1 MSQVPVVS
9 PVPNGMKHHGKH
21 SAGSSRPQPAREPQR
36 RVGPGEERFFATC
49 PRGLEAALAV
59 ELESLG
65 AQGARAADGGVAF
78 EGKLDLAYAI
88 NLWSRLASRVLWQVG
103 AGRYRDQQDIYDAAL
118 RLHWP
123 QWFAVANTIRVNVT
137 AIRSP
142 LTSLDFITLKIK
154 DAVCDRF
161 RSAVGERP
169 SVDTAAPDV
178 RIHAFLTADT
188 CTFYLDTS
196 GEALFKRGY
205 RRDALE
211 APLRENLAAGLLKLA
226 GWNAALPLLDPFC
239 GSGTILIEAA
249 MMGCD
254 IAPGFSRVFG
264 FRRLSWFN
272 AEVWQAAREDAAR
285 RGEAGRASAVLRLV
299 GSDISPP
306 AIAAARAHV
315 AALGLDAFIALGLA
329 DARSATAPAA
339 AGLIVTNPPY
349 GVRLGADEDLP
360 ALYAAFGDTL
370 KRNFAGWHAYV
381 LCGEMGLMKAIRLAP
396 SRKIPLYNGALE
408 CRLVE
413 YRLVAGSNRRQSGAS
428 EAPVS
433 GKMPESTTREQ

>member
-1 MSQVPVVS
+1 M
-9 PVPNGMKHHGKH
+9 
-21 SAGSSRPQPAREPQR
+21 
-36 RVGPGEERFFATC
+36 
-49 PRGLEAALAV
+49 

-65 AQGARAADGGVAF
+65 AKGARATDGGVAF
-78 EGKLDLAYAI
+78 EGRLDLAYTI

-103 AGRYRDQQDIYDAAL
+103 VGRYRDQQDIYDAAL

-123 QWFAVANTIRVNVT
+123 EWFAVTNTLRVNVT

-161 RSAVGERP
+161 RTAVGERP

-205 RRDALE
+205 RQDALE

-226 GWNAALPLLDPFC
+226 GWNAALPLVDPFC

-249 MMGCD
+249 MMACD
-254 IAPGFSRVFG
+254 MAPGYSRVFG
-264 FRRLSWFN
+264 FRRLSWFI
-272 AEVWQAAREDAAR
+272 AEAWQSVRDDAAR
-285 RGEAGRASAVLRLV
+285 RAEAGRASAAIQLH

-306 AIAAARAHV
+306 AIAAARANV
-315 AALGLDAFIALGLA
+315 AALGLDTFIELRLA
-329 DARSATAPAA
+329 DALTATAPAA
-339 AGLIVTNPPY
+339 EGLIITNPPY

-360 ALYAAFGDTL
+360 ALYAAFADTL
-370 KRNFAGWHAYV
+370 KRNFSGWRAYV
-381 LCGEMGLMKAIRLAP
+381 LCGEMALMKAIRLAP

-413 YRLVAGSNRRQSGAS
+413 YRLIAGSNRKQSAAS
-428 EAPVS
+428 EAPVG
-433 GKMPESTTREQ
+433 GKMSASTTKGQ

>member
-1 MSQVPVVS
+1 
-9 PVPNGMKHHGKH
+9 
-21 SAGSSRPQPAREPQR
+21 
-36 RVGPGEERFFATC
+36 
-49 PRGLEAALAV
+49 V
-59 ELESLG
+59 ELETLG
-65 AQGARAADGGVAF
+65 AKSARATDGGVAF
-78 EGKLDLAYAI
+78 EGKLDLAYTI

-103 AGRYRDQQDIYDAAL
+103 VGRYRGQQDIYDAAL

-123 QWFAVANTIRVNVT
+123 QWFAVTNTLRVNVT

-161 RSAVGERP
+161 RTAVGERP

-205 RRDALE
+205 RQDALE

-226 GWNAALPLLDPFC
+226 GWNAEQPLVDPFC

-249 MMGCD
+249 MMACD
-254 IAPGFSRVFG
+254 MAPGFSRVFG
-264 FRRLSWFN
+264 FRHLSWFN
-272 AEVWQAAREDAAR
+272 AEAWQSVRDDAAR
-285 RGEAGRASAVLRLV
+285 RAEAGRASAAPQLY

-306 AIAAARAHV
+306 AMTAARAHV
-315 AALGLDAFIALGLA
+315 AALGLDTFIDLRLA
-329 DARSATAPAA
+329 DALFATAPAEE
-339 AGLIVTNPPY
+339 GLIVTNLPY
-349 GVRLGADEDLP
+349 GVRLGADDDLL
-360 ALYAAFGDTL
+360 ALYAAFANTL
-370 KRNFAGWHAYV
+370 KRNFSGWRAYV
-381 LCGEMGLMKAIRLAP
+381 LCGEMALMKAIRLAP

-413 YRLVAGSNRRQSGAS
+413 YRLVAGSNRKQSAAS
-428 EAPVS
+428 EAPVG
-433 GKMPESTTREQ
+433 GKMSTSTTRGQ

>member
-1 MSQVPVVS
+1 MR
-9 PVPNGMKHHGKH
+9 
-21 SAGSSRPQPAREPQR
+21 APQR
-36 RVGPGEERFFATC
+36 SAASGEARFFATC
-49 PRGLEAALAV
+49 PRGLEAALAA
-59 ELESLG
+59 ELG
-65 AQGARAADGGVAF
+65 ALGAKSARAADGGVAF
-78 EGKLDLAYAI
+78 EGRIELAYTI

-103 AGRYRDQQDIYDAAL
+103 LSRYRDQQDIYDAAL
-118 RLHWP
+118 RLNWP

-161 RSAVGERP
+161 RTAVGERP

-205 RRDALE
+205 RTDALE

-226 GWNAALPLLDPFC
+226 GWNAALPLVDPFC

-249 MMGCD
+249 LMACD
-254 IAPGFSRVFG
+254 MAPGFGRVFG
-264 FRRLSWFN
+264 FRRLSWYS
-272 AEVWQAAREDAAR
+272 ADAWGMAREDAAR
-285 RGEAGRASAVLRLV
+285 RAEAGRASAATQLH
-299 GSDISPP
+299 GSDISPS
-306 AIAAARAHV
+306 AITAARANV
-315 AALGLDAFIALGLA
+315 AALGLDPFIHLRLA
-329 DARSATAPAA
+329 DALTATAPAA
-339 AGLIVTNPPY
+339 AGLIITNPPY

-360 ALYAAFGDTL
+360 ALYAAFADTL
-370 KRNFAGWHAYV
+370 KRNFSGWRAYV
-381 LCGEMGLMKAIRLAP
+381 LCGEMALMKAIRLAP
-396 SRKIPLYNGALE
+396 SRKIPLFNGALE

-413 YRLVAGSNRRQSGAS
+413 YRLVAGSNRKQSIAS
-428 EAPVS
+428 ESPLG
-433 GKMPESTTREQ
+433 GKMPE

>member
-1 MSQVPVVS
+1 M
-9 PVPNGMKHHGKH
+9 
-21 SAGSSRPQPAREPQR
+21 
-36 RVGPGEERFFATC
+36 
-49 PRGLEAALAV
+49 
-59 ELESLG
+59 ELETLG
-65 AQGARAADGGVAF
+65 AKGARATDGGVAF
-78 EGKLDLAYAI
+78 EGRLDLAYTI

-103 AGRYRDQQDIYDAAL
+103 VGRYRDQQDIYDAAL

-123 QWFAVANTIRVNVT
+123 EWFAVANTIRVNVT

-161 RSAVGERP
+161 RTAVGERP

-178 RIHAFLTADT
+178 RIHAFLTADS

-196 GEALFKRGY
+196 GDALFKRGY
-205 RRDALE
+205 RKDALE

-226 GWNAALPLLDPFC
+226 GWNAALPLVDPFC

-249 MMGCD
+249 MMACD
-254 IAPGFSRVFG
+254 MAPGYSRGFG

-272 AEVWQAAREDAAR
+272 AEAWQSVRDDAAR
-285 RGEAGRASAVLRLV
+285 RAEAGRASATLRLY

-306 AIAAARAHV
+306 AMTAARANV
-315 AALGLDAFIALGLA
+315 AALGLDTVIELRLA
-329 DARSATAPAA
+329 DALTATAPAA
-339 AGLIVTNPPY
+339 EGLIITNPPY
-349 GVRLGADEDLP
+349 GVRLGADDDLP
-360 ALYAAFGDTL
+360 ALYAAFANTL
-370 KRNFAGWHAYV
+370 KRNFSGWRAYV
-381 LCGEMGLMKAIRLAP
+381 LCGEMALMKAIRLAP

-413 YRLVAGSNRRQSGAS
+413 YRIVTGSNRKQSAAS
-428 EAPVS
+428 ETPVDGKISAPTNR
-433 GKMPESTTREQ
+433 GH

>member
-1 MSQVPVVS
+1 M
-9 PVPNGMKHHGKH
+9 
-21 SAGSSRPQPAREPQR
+21 
-36 RVGPGEERFFATC
+36 
-49 PRGLEAALAV
+49 EAALAV
-59 ELESLG
+59 ELETLG
-65 AQGARAADGGVAF
+65 AKSARATDGGVAF
-78 EGKLDLAYAI
+78 EGKLDLAYTI

-103 AGRYRDQQDIYDAAL
+103 VGRYRDQQDIYDAAL

-123 QWFAVANTIRVNVT
+123 EWFTVTNTLRVNVT

-161 RSAVGERP
+161 RTAVGERP

-205 RRDALE
+205 RKDALE

-226 GWNAALPLLDPFC
+226 GWNAALPLVDPFC

-249 MMGCD
+249 MMACD
-254 IAPGFSRVFG
+254 MAPGFSRVFG

-272 AEVWQAAREDAAR
+272 AETWQAAREDASR
-285 RGEAGRASAVLRLV
+285 RAEAGRASAAMQLY

-306 AIAAARAHV
+306 AITAARANV
-315 AALGLDAFIALGLA
+315 AALGLDTFIELRLA
-329 DARSATAPAA
+329 DALSATAPAA
-339 AGLIVTNPPY
+339 EGLIVTNPPY
-349 GVRLGADEDLP
+349 GVRLGADENLP
-360 ALYAAFGDTL
+360 ALYAAFADTL
-370 KRNFAGWHAYV
+370 KRNFSGWRAYV
-381 LCGEMGLMKAIRLAP
+381 LCGEMALMKAIRLAP

-413 YRLVAGSNRRQSGAS
+413 YRIVAGSNRKQSAAS
-428 EAPVS
+428 ETPVD
-433 GKMPESTTREQ
+433 GKMSASTNRGH

>member
-1 MSQVPVVS
+1 
-9 PVPNGMKHHGKH
+9 
-21 SAGSSRPQPAREPQR
+21 
-36 RVGPGEERFFATC
+36 
-49 PRGLEAALAV
+49 V
-59 ELESLG
+59 ELETLG
-65 AQGARAADGGVAF
+65 AKGAHATDGGVAF
-78 EGKLDLAYAI
+78 EGKLELAYTI

-103 AGRYRDQQDIYDAAL
+103 VGRYRDQQDIYDAAL

-123 QWFAVANTIRVNVT
+123 QWFAVTNTVRVNVT

-161 RSAVGERP
+161 RTAVGERP

-205 RRDALE
+205 RQDALE

-226 GWNAALPLLDPFC
+226 GWNAALPLVDPFC

-249 MMGCD
+249 MMACD
-254 IAPGFSRVFG
+254 MAPGFSRVFG

-272 AEVWQAAREDAAR
+272 AEVWQAAREDAAHR
-285 RGEAGRASAVLRLV
+285 AEAGRASAAMQLH

-306 AIAAARAHV
+306 AINAVRANV
-315 AALGLDAFIALGLA
+315 AGLRLDPFIELRLA
-329 DARSATAPAA
+329 DALTATAPAA
-339 AGLIVTNPPY
+339 EGLIITNPPY
-349 GVRLGADEDLP
+349 GVRLGADDDLP
-360 ALYAAFGDTL
+360 ALYAAFADTL
-370 KRNFAGWHAYV
+370 KRNFSGWRAYV
-381 LCGEMGLMKAIRLAP
+381 LCGEMALMKAIRLAP
-396 SRKIPLYNGALE
+396 SRKIPVFNGALE

-413 YRLVAGSNRRQSGAS
+413 YRLVAGSNRKQSAAS
-428 EAPVS
+428 EAPVG
-433 GKMPESTTREQ
+433 GKMSTSTTRGQ

>member
-1 MSQVPVVS
+1 LSS
-9 PVPNGMKHHGKH
+9 
-21 SAGSSRPQPAREPQR
+21 SSRSRHPARGPKPQPARAPPR
-36 RVGPGEERFFATC
+36 SAADGEEHFFATC
-49 PRGLEAALAV
+49 PRGLETALAV
-59 ELESLG
+59 ELETLG
-65 AQGARAADGGVAF
+65 AKTARAADGGVAF
-78 EGKLDLAYAI
+78 EGKLDLAYAV

-103 AGRYRDQQDIYDAAL
+103 VGRYRDQQDIYDAAL

-123 QWFAVANTIRVNVT
+123 QWFAVTNTLRVNVT

-161 RSAVGERP
+161 RTAVGERP

-205 RRDALE
+205 RQDALE

-226 GWNAALPLLDPFC
+226 GWNAALPLVDPFC

-249 MMGCD
+249 MMACD
-254 IAPGFSRVFG
+254 MAPGFSRVFG
-264 FRRLSWFN
+264 FRHLSWFN
-272 AEVWQAAREDAAR
+272 AQVWQAAREDAAR
-285 RGEAGRASAVLRLV
+285 RAKAGRAAAALQLH
-299 GSDISPP
+299 GSDIAP
-306 AIAAARAHV
+306 AAITAARANV
-315 AALGLDAFIALGLA
+315 AALGLDTVIDLRLA
-329 DARSATAPAA
+329 DALTATAPAA
-339 AGLIVTNPPY
+339 EGLIITNPPY
-349 GVRLGADEDLP
+349 GVRLGAGEDLP
-360 ALYAAFGDTL
+360 ALYAAFADTL
-370 KRNFAGWHAYV
+370 KRNFSGWRAYV
-381 LCGEMGLMKAIRLAP
+381 LCGEMALMKAIRLAP

-413 YRLVAGSNRRQSGAS
+413 YRLVAGSNRKQSAAS
-428 EAPVS
+428 ATPVG
-433 GKMPESTTREQ
+433 GKMTAPINRGQ

>member
-1 MSQVPVVS
+1 MS
-9 PVPNGMKHHGKH
+9 GD
-21 SAGSSRPQPAREPQR
+21 
-36 RVGPGEERFFATC
+36 ERFFATC
-49 PRGLEAALAV
+49 PRGLEAGLAG

-65 AQGARAADGGVAF
+65 AKSARVTDGGVAF
-78 EGKLDLAYAI
+78 EGKLELAYPI

-103 AGRYRDQQDIYDAAL
+103 VSRYRDQQDIYDAAL

-123 QWFAVANTIRVNVT
+123 QWFALTDTLRVNVT

-205 RRDALE
+205 RKDALA
-211 APLRENLAAGLLKLA
+211 APLRENLAAGALKLA
-226 GWNAALPLLDPFC
+226 GWNATVPLLDPFC

-249 MMGCD
+249 MLACD
-254 IAPGFSRVFG
+254 MAPGYNRVFG
-264 FRRLSWFN
+264 FRRLSWFD
-272 AEVWQAAREDAAR
+272 AAVWQAAREDAAR
-285 RGEAGRASAVLRLV
+285 RGEAGRSAASLQLC
-299 GSDISPP
+299 GLDISPD
-306 AIAAARAHV
+306 AVTAARANI
-315 AALGLDAFIALGLA
+315 AALGLDSLIEIRLA
-329 DARSATAPAA
+329 DALTANAPAA
-339 AGLIVTNPPY
+339 EGIIVTNPPY
-349 GVRLGADEDLP
+349 GVRLGVDENLP
-360 ALYAAFGDTL
+360 ALYASFADTL
-370 KRNFAGWHAYV
+370 KRNFAGWRAYV
-381 LCGEMGLMKAIRLAP
+381 LCGEMALMKAIRLAP
-396 SRKIPLYNGALE
+396 SRKMPLYNGALE

-413 YRLVAGSNRRQSGAS
+413 YKLIAGSNRKQSATG
-428 EAPVS
+428 EAPVG
-433 GKMPESTTREQ
+433 GKMPASTTRGK

>member
-1 MSQVPVVS
+1 MS
-9 PVPNGMKHHGKH
+9 
-21 SAGSSRPQPAREPQR
+21 SSNRSRRPARDSKPQPARAPQQ
-36 RVGPGEERFFATC
+36 GAAGGGERFFATC
-49 PRGLEAALAV
+49 PRGLEAALAA

-65 AQGARAADGGVAF
+65 AKLARATDGGVAF
-78 EGKLDLAYAI
+78 EGKLDLAYTI

-103 AGRYRDQQDIYDAAL
+103 TGRYRDQQDIYDAAL
-118 RLHWP
+118 RLRWP
-123 QWFAVANTIRVNVT
+123 DWFAVTDTLRVNVT

-161 RSAVGERP
+161 RTAVGERP

-205 RRDALE
+205 RNDALE

-226 GWNAALPLLDPFC
+226 GWNAALPLVDPFC

-249 MMGCD
+249 MMACD
-254 IAPGFSRVFG
+254 MAPGYNRVFG

-272 AEVWQAAREDAAR
+272 AEIWQAAREDAGR
-285 RGEAGRASAVLRLV
+285 RAEAGRASAALQLY

-306 AIAAARAHV
+306 AITAARANV
-315 AALGLDAFIALGLA
+315 AALGLDAFIELRLA
-329 DARSATAPAA
+329 DALTATAPAA
-339 AGLIVTNPPY
+339 EGLIVTNPPY
-349 GVRLGADEDLP
+349 GVRLGADDDLP
-360 ALYAAFGDTL
+360 ALYAAFADTM
-370 KRNFAGWHAYV
+370 KRNFPGWRAYV
-381 LCGEMGLMKAIRLAP
+381 LCGEMALMKAIRLTP

-413 YRLVAGSNRRQSGAS
+413 YKLVAGSNRKQSVAG
-428 EAPVS
+428 EAPIG
-433 GKMPESTTREQ
+433 GKMATPVNRGQ